1 MIPDHHAQ
9 SVPGHLSLVPTPM
22 STTITEPAPAAQRAP
37 PSTRARPVV
46 LLILDGF
53 GSREAAPDNAI
64 SNAVMPNW
72 TRLLATSPHTT
83 IDASELHV
91 GLPDG
96 QMGNSEVGHLNI
108 GAGRVIYQD
117 FTRIDHAIATGEFAR
132 NPVLHDAVAR
142 AVRNNSALHVLGLL
156 SPGGVHSHERQIAAL
171 VAMAA
176 AAGVSRILV
185 HAFLD
190 GRDTP
195 PRSAAASLAFMAS
208 VCAQHRGARIASIV
222 GRYFAMDRDQRWDR
236 VAAAYD
242 LLVDGRAPYT
252 AVTAQAGLD
261 AAYARG
267 ENDEFVKATV
277 VLDREGQR
285 AKMADGDVVVFMN
298 FRADRARQM
307 TRALTDPT
315 FNAFPRTRVPK
326 LAAYVCLT
334 SYGEEFA
341 HLPVAFAPQTIRN
354 GFGEY
359 ISSLGL
365 RQLRIAETEKYAH
378 VTYFFNGGVEEVYPG
393 EERILV
399 PSPNVATYDMKPEM
413 SAPEVTDRLVAAIA
427 SGTFDAIVCNYA
439 NSDMV
444 GHTGNFDAAKRAVE
458 ALDICIG
465 RVVTATRNAGGEVLV
480 TADHGNAEMMHDP
493 ATGQAH
499 TAHTLNRVPFLFVG
513 RPAAIAP
520 DGALQDIA
528 PTMLALMGLPQP
540 PEMTGHPLI
549 TPV

>member
-1 MIPDHHAQ
+1 
-9 SVPGHLSLVPTPM
+9 M
-22 STTITEPAPAAQRAP
+22 SITIAEPAPAAQLAR
-37 PSTRARPVV
+37 TRPRVRPVV

-64 SNAVMPNW
+64 SNAAMPNW
-72 TRLLATSPHTT
+72 TTLMATSPHTT

-91 GLPDG
+91 GLPGG

-108 GAGRVIYQD
+108 GAGRVVYQD

-132 NPVLHDAVAR
+132 NPVLIDAMATAKVNR
-142 AVRNNSALHVLGLL
+142 SALHVLGLL

-171 VAMAA
+171 VDMAA
-176 AAGVSRILV
+176 AAGVNAILV

-195 PRSAAASLAFMAS
+195 PRSADASLEFMED
-208 VCAQHRGARIASIV
+208 VCVRHAGARIASIV
-222 GRYFAMDRDQRWDR
+222 GRYYAMDRDQRWDR
-236 VAAAYD
+236 VQKAYD

-252 AVTAQAGLD
+252 AASALAGLE

-267 ENDEFVKATV
+267 ENDEFVKPTAITNGAGGPAT
-277 VLDREGQR
+277 
-285 AKMADGDVVVFMN
+285 MADGDVVVFMN
-298 FRADRARQM
+298 FRADRARQL
-307 TRALTDPT
+307 TRALTDAA
-315 FNAFPRTRVPK
+315 FSAFPRARAPS
-326 LAAYVCLT
+326 LGAYACLT

-354 GFGEY
+354 SFGEY
-359 ISSLGL
+359 ISRAGL

-378 VTYFFNGGVEEVYPG
+378 VTYFFNGGVEDVYPG
-393 EERILV
+393 EDRILV
-399 PSPNVATYDMKPEM
+399 PSPKVATYDLKPEM
-413 SAPEVTDRLVAAIA
+413 SAPEVTDRLVEAIA
-427 SGTFDAIVCNYA
+427 SGTYDAIVCNYA

-444 GHTGNFDAAKRAVE
+444 GHTGNFEAAKRAVE
-458 ALDICIG
+458 TLDACIG
-465 RVVTATRNAGGEVLV
+465 RVITAARDAGGEVLI

-499 TAHTLNRVPFLFVG
+499 TAHTLNRVPFVFVG
-513 RPAAIAP
+513 RPAAVAAG
-520 DGALQDIA
+520 GALQDIA

-540 PEMTGHPLI
+540 PEMTGHSLV
-549 TPV
+549 TPA